1 MSCASDRVRP
11 GLFLLLLLVSFIPLR
26 AAAPEPADSAGG
38 QVPFRIEHAENFLQR
53 KDSSGA
59 SVFILQGA
67 VDVRRGES
75 RILCDSL
82 LYFPSGSWFLCLDSV
97 HLTDPERELRCDS
110 LVYYV
115 ERGFYRAAGSVRWSS
130 QGVSGVGRL
139 GEYHRD
145 SGLIRLEGQAA
156 AWDSLRRIDA
166 DELEYES
173 NTHVLRA
180 LGRVRM
186 LEFASRSTAQAS
198 SAVYRKDSGMVVL
211 TGRPEIAYFEK
222 GDSVSPYHLLSDELR
237 RYGPDSVV
245 AVGRVHL
252 WRDSL
257 TVTADSLFHDLRPGV
272 SYFRGGPPL
281 VVDPRFT
288 LRGTAIDVRTAGH
301 KLRQVTALGAARGEF
316 NPDSAVA
323 KTDSVKSSV
332 TPVGSWITGD
342 SLDLYFGNSGID
354 SLSASGSSRSYFREN
369 AQASVNYILGRRIR
383 LVWEGGLIDR
393 VQVEGGGRGL
403 FVQPDSSARSL
414 ARPDSAAV
422 EIDSVRGARPQIH

>member
-1 MSCASDRVRP
+1 MFARDS
-11 GLFLLLLLVSFIPLR
+11 LLLLCLLTTPAFPHGS
-26 AAAPEPADSAGG
+26 APADSAAGP
-38 QVPFRIEHAENFLQR
+38 VPFRLERADQSF
-53 KDSSGA
+53 KKSDSSGA
-59 SVFILQGA
+59 VVYILQGA
-67 VDVRRGES
+67 VDVRHGES

-82 LYFPSGSWFLCLDSV
+82 LYFPSGNWFLCLDSV

-110 LVYYV
+110 LSYYV
-115 ERGFYRAAGSVRWSS
+115 ERDYYRAAGSVRWSGE
-130 QGVSGVGRL
+130 GVSGLGRL
-139 GEYHRD
+139 GEYRRD
-145 SGLIRLEGQAA
+145 RGLIRLEGEAA

-186 LEFASRSTAQAS
+186 LEFASRSTAQAA
-198 SAVYRKDSGMVVL
+198 SAVYRKDSGTVLL

-222 GDSVSPYHLLSDELR
+222 GDSVSPYHLVSDELR

-245 AVGRVHL
+245 AVGRVRL

-288 LRGTAIDVRTAGH
+288 LRGTTIDVRTAGH
-301 KLRQVTALGAARGEF
+301 KLRRVTALGAARGEF
-316 NPDSAVA
+316 NPDSTAA
-323 KTDSVKSSV
+323 APDSAQSSLA
-332 TPVGSWITGD
+332 PVGSWITGD
-342 SLDLYFGNSGID
+342 SLELYFGDSGID
-354 SLSASGSSRSYFREN
+354 SLSAAGASRSYFREN
-369 AQASVNYILGRRIR
+369 AQTGVNYILGRRIR
-383 LVWEGGLIDR
+383 LVWESGLIDR

-403 FVQPDSSARSL
+403 FLQPDSVARSL
-414 ARPDSAAV
+414 GRPDSAAAG
-422 EIDSVRGARPQIH
+422 IDSAQGAGPQIH